1 MCMYTYVHFGSKK
14 RCQVMTESGRSGRSG
29 RGCNGGDDT
38 FLMGVMGQRDK
49 DLEIFKM
56 RFGFERGSF
65 IHAYI
70 QCTKTKT
77 LDVVGD

>member
-1 MCMYTYVHFGSKK
+1 
-14 RCQVMTESGRSGRSG
+14 MTESGLPGRSG

-56 RFGFERGSF
+56 RFGFEWGSF

-70 QCTKTKT
+70 QCTKTKHWT
-77 LDVVGD
+77 SSVIR